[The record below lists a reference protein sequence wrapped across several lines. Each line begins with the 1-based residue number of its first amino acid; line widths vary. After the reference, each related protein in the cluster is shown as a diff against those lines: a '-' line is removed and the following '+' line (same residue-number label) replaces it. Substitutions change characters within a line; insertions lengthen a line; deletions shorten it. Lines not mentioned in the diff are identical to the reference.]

1 MKTLGRILIIL
12 LVTLMVIGVTYALS
26 QTTAASTL
34 ASQAMGDR
42 PTLPSNGQGI
52 FTGEHSGGPGGE
64 QSGMAWQTVLE
75 NLLKMS
81 VIVAIVQVLWFIGR
95 RITQI
100 SATSK
105 RKNQPES
112 A

>member
-12 LVTLMVIGVTYALS
+12 LVALTLVGVTYALS
-26 QTTAASTL
+26 QTTAASAL
-34 ASQAMGDR
+34 AGQSMGDR
-42 PTLPSNGQGI
+42 PTPPSNGQGT
-52 FTGEHSGGPGGE
+52 FTGEPNGGE
-64 QSGMAWQTVLE
+64 QSGLAWQSVLE
-75 NLLKMS
+75 NLLKM
-81 VIVAIVQVLWFIGR
+81 VGIVALVQVLWFIGR